1 MDYHKLYNLLQPAFL
16 QTLYIVFVSSLIA
29 TAMGLPLGI
38 LLYVTRPQGLKPLP
52 TFYKVMSLIINILR
66 SLPFVILMIMLFP
79 ITRLLVGKVVGT
91 TAAIVPIAFSAA
103 PFIAR
108 LFEGNFLEID
118 PGVILAA
125 KSMGASKRQIIF
137 RVILPEALPALVNS
151 VTITL
156 INVVGYSA
164 MAGLIG
170 GGGLGDVANI
180 YGYQMRRYTVMYLAV
195 FLIILL
201 VQVIQMIGQ
210 ILRKY
215 VNKKAE

>member
-1 MDYHKLYNLLQPAFL
+1 MEWNKLYHLLYPALL
-16 QTLYIVFVSSLIA
+16 QTLYIVFVSSTIA
-29 TAMGLPLGI
+29 TLLGLPLGI
-38 LLYVTRPQGLKPLP
+38 LLYVTRPNGLKPLP
-52 TFYKVMSLIINILR
+52 QFYKMLSFVINVLR

-79 ITRLLVGKVVGT
+79 LTRVLVGKVVGT

-108 LFEGNFLEID
+108 LFESNFLEID
-118 PGVILAA
+118 SGVILAA
-125 KSMGASKRQIIF
+125 QSMGASKRQIIF
-137 RVILPEALPALVNS
+137 KVVLPEALPSLVNS
-151 VTITL
+151 LTITL

-180 YGYQMRRYTVMYLAV
+180 YGYQMRRYSVMYLAV

-201 VQVIQMIGQ
+201 VQVIQVFGQ
-210 ILRKY
+210 LIRKY
-215 VNKKAE
+215 VNKKTE

>member
-1 MDYHKLYNLLQPAFL
+1 MDEKLFKLLEPAFY

-29 TAMGLPLGI
+29 TVIGLPLGI
-38 LLYVTRPQGLKPLP
+38 LLYITRPQGLKPMPKL
-52 TFYKVMSLIINILR
+52 YKVLSFCINVLR

-79 ITRLLVGKVVGT
+79 LTRLLVGKVVGT

-118 PGVILAA
+118 QGILLAA
-125 KSMGASKRQIIF
+125 KSMGTSKTQIVW
-137 RVILPEALPALVNS
+137 RVILPEALPSIVNS
-151 VTITL
+151 ITITL

-170 GGGLGDVANI
+170 GGGLGDVANV
-180 YGYQMRRYTVMYLAV
+180 YGYQMRRYHVMYASV
-195 FLIILL
+195 FIIILL
-201 VQVIQMIGQ
+201 VQLLQWIGQMI
-210 ILRKY
+210 RTR
-215 VNKKAE
+215 VNKKIS

>member
-1 MDYHKLYNLLQPAFL
+1 MDEKLFKLLEPAFY

-29 TAMGLPLGI
+29 TVIGLPLGI
-38 LLYVTRPQGLKPLP
+38 LLYITRPQGLKPMPKL
-52 TFYKVMSLIINILR
+52 YKVLSFCINVLR

-79 ITRLLVGKVVGT
+79 LTRLLVGKVVGT

-118 PGVILAA
+118 QGILLAA
-125 KSMGASKRQIIF
+125 KSMGTSKTQIVL
-137 RVILPEALPALVNS
+137 RVILPEALPSIVNS
-151 VTITL
+151 ITITL

-170 GGGLGDVANI
+170 GGGLGDVANV
-180 YGYQMRRYTVMYLAV
+180 YGYQMRRYNVMYASV
-195 FLIILL
+195 FIIILL
-201 VQVIQMIGQ
+201 VQLLQLIGQ
-210 ILRKY
+210 FVRTR
-215 VNKKAE
+215 VNKKIS

>member
-1 MDYHKLYNLLQPAFL
+1 MEWNKLYHLLYPALL
-16 QTLYIVFVSSLIA
+16 QTLYIVFVASTIA
-29 TAMGLPLGI
+29 TLLGLPLGI
-38 LLYVTRPQGLKPLP
+38 LLYVTRPNGLKPLP
-52 TFYKVMSLIINILR
+52 QFYKMLSFVINVLR

-79 ITRLLVGKVVGT
+79 LTRVLVGKVVGT

-108 LFEGNFLEID
+108 LFESNFLEID
-118 PGVILAA
+118 SGVILAA
-125 KSMGASKRQIIF
+125 QSMGASKRQIIF
-137 RVILPEALPALVNS
+137 KVVLPEALPSLVNS
-151 VTITL
+151 LTITL

-180 YGYQMRRYTVMYLAV
+180 YGYQMRRYSVMYLAV

-201 VQVIQMIGQ
+201 VQVIQVFGQ
-210 ILRKY
+210 LIRKY
-215 VNKKAE
+215 VNKKTE